1 MQEFLTIN
9 LSRRMATFLLFLSC
23 FDSLVY
29 WVNCVTQAEIDQ
41 HLTLGMNL
49 LARGAYSDALSHFH
63 AAVDADPNNYM
74 SFYKR
79 ATVYLAMSRS
89 RPALTDLDTVLKMKP
104 DFVKARHQRGG
115 VLLKMGRLDEAH
127 IDLENV
133 VRKEPENMEAQKQY
147 AMVNS
152 LKEKIDEV
160 KDYINWSQYEP
171 AIESLNELME
181 YIPWDPSLRELRSEC
196 YLGMGNV
203 IHAISDIRTVTK
215 LTTDNTAAS
224 FKLSN
229 LHYQIGEAE
238 ESLIEIRE
246 CLKLDPE
253 HKDCYPFYKKLKKVA
268 KYLNKAKESREQQ
281 EWNECVENAQKVLSN
296 EPTVE
301 GIRFH
306 AYDRLCHCQKE
317 AGNAAESRKACGEA
331 IKIEPD
337 EPRLYCDRAEA
348 YLLEDMFDEAINEFR
363 TALEKDESF
372 SRAKEGMAKAQKLQK
387 QAGKRD
393 YYKILGVKRS
403 ATKKEIQKAYKKL
416 ALEWHPDKFQ
426 DEEEKK
432 AAEKKF
438 MDIAAAK
445 EVLTDAEKRAKYDSG
460 EDPLD
465 PEGGGGDHPFRQGGF
480 HFPGGNPFG
489 GGPFQFKF
497 HFN

>member
-1 MQEFLTIN
+1 MDFMIVN
-9 LSRRMATFLLFLSC
+9 LSKTMASFLLFLSC
-23 FDSLVY
+23 FDSVVY
-29 WVNCVTQAEIDQ
+29 WVSCVSQAEIDQ
-41 HLTLGMNL
+41 HLSLGMNL

-63 AAVDADPNNYM
+63 AAVDADPSNYM
-74 SFYKR
+74 SYYKR

-89 RPALTDLDTVLKMKP
+89 RPALSDLDTVLKKKP
-104 DFVKARHQRGG
+104 DFLKARHQRGG

-133 VRKEPENMEAQKQY
+133 VRKEPGNEDAQRQY
-147 AMVNS
+147 AMVNT
-152 LKEKIDEV
+152 LKERIEEV
-160 KDYINWSQYEP
+160 RDYINWNNYEP
-171 AIESLNELME
+171 AIELLNDLLE

-196 YLGMGNV
+196 YLGLGNV

-215 LTTDNTAAS
+215 LTSDNTAAY
-224 FKLSN
+224 FKLAN
-229 LHYQIGEAE
+229 LHYQIGEAD
-238 ESLIEIRE
+238 ESLAEIRE

-253 HKDCYPFYKKLKKVA
+253 HKDCYPLYKKLKKVA
-268 KYLNKAKESREQQ
+268 KFLTAAKDSRERQ
-281 EWNECVENAQKVLSN
+281 EWDECVSSAQKVLKN

-317 AGNAAESRKACGEA
+317 AGNAVESRKACSDA
-331 IKIEPD
+331 IKIED

-348 YLLEDMFDEAINEFR
+348 YLLEDMFEEALRDFR
-363 TALEKDESF
+363 TALEKDEGF
-372 SRAKEGMAKAQKLQK
+372 ARAKEGMAKAQKLQK

-403 ATKKEIQKAYKKL
+403 ATKKEISKAYKKL

-432 AAEKKF
+432 VAEKKF
-438 MDIAAAK
+438 MDIASAK
-445 EVLTDAEKRAKYDSG
+445 EVLSDPEMRQKYDAG

-465 PEGGGGDHPFRQGGF
+465 PESGGGDHPFRQNGGF

-497 HFN
+497 HFQ

>member
-1 MQEFLTIN
+1 
-9 LSRRMATFLLFLSC
+9 
-23 FDSLVY
+23 
-29 WVNCVTQAEIDQ
+29 
-41 HLTLGMNL
+41 
-49 LARGAYSDALSHFH
+49 
-63 AAVDADPNNYM
+63 
-74 SFYKR
+74 
-79 ATVYLAMSRS
+79 
-89 RPALTDLDTVLKMKP
+89 
-104 DFVKARHQRGG
+104 
-115 VLLKMGRLDEAH
+115 MG
-127 IDLENV
+127 
-133 VRKEPENMEAQKQY
+133 EAQKQY
-147 AMVNS
+147 AMVNT
-152 LKEKIDEV
+152 LKERIEEV
-160 KDYINWSQYEP
+160 RDYINWNNYEP
-171 AIESLNELME
+171 AIELLNDLLE

-268 KYLNKAKESREQQ
+268 KYLNKAKESREQK

-445 EVLTDAEKRAKYDSG
+445 EVLTDADMRAKYDAG

-465 PEGGGGDHPFRQGGF
+465 PEGGGGGD
-480 HFPGGNPFG
+480 
-489 GGPFQFKF
+489 
-497 HFN
+497 

>member
-1 MQEFLTIN
+1 MNYLTSDQSVITMTKKMASFLFILT
-9 LSRRMATFLLFLSC
+9 C
-23 FDSLVY
+23 FDSLMS
-29 WVNCVTQAEIDQ
+29 WVECATQKEIDQ

-133 VRKEPENMEAQKQY
+133 VRKEPDNMDAQKQY

-160 KDYINWSQYEP
+160 RDLFNWSQYEP

-246 CLKLDPE
+246 CLKLD
-253 HKDCYPFYKKLKKVA
+253 
-268 KYLNKAKESREQQ
+268 LNTK
-281 EWNECVENAQKVLSN
+281 
-296 EPTVE
+296 TV
-301 GIRFH
+301 
-306 AYDRLCHCQKE
+306 
-317 AGNAAESRKACGEA
+317 
-331 IKIEPD
+331 
-337 EPRLYCDRAEA
+337 
-348 YLLEDMFDEAINEFR
+348 
-363 TALEKDESF
+363 
-372 SRAKEGMAKAQKLQK
+372 
-387 QAGKRD
+387 
-393 YYKILGVKRS
+393 ILF
-403 ATKKEIQKAYKKL
+403 T
-416 ALEWHPDKFQ
+416 
-426 DEEEKK
+426 
-432 AAEKKF
+432 
-438 MDIAAAK
+438 
-445 EVLTDAEKRAKYDSG
+445 
-460 EDPLD
+460 
-465 PEGGGGDHPFRQGGF
+465 
-480 HFPGGNPFG
+480 
-489 GGPFQFKF
+489 
-497 HFN
+497 

>member
-1 MQEFLTIN
+1 MIVN
-9 LSRRMATFLLFLSC
+9 LSKTMASFLLFLSC
-23 FDSLVY
+23 FDSVVY
-29 WVNCVTQAEIDQ
+29 WVSCVSQAEIDQ
-41 HLTLGMNL
+41 HLSLGMNL

-63 AAVDADPNNYM
+63 AAVDADPDNYM
-74 SFYKR
+74 SYYKR

-89 RPALTDLDTVLKMKP
+89 RPALSDLDTVLKKKP
-104 DFVKARHQRGG
+104 DFTKARHQRGG

-133 VRKEPENMEAQKQY
+133 VRKEPDNEDAQRQY
-147 AMVNS
+147 AMVNT
-152 LKEKIDEV
+152 LKERIEEV
-160 KDYINWSQYEP
+160 RDYINWNNYEP
-171 AIESLNELME
+171 AIELLNDLLE

-196 YLGMGNV
+196 YLGLGNV

-215 LTTDNTAAS
+215 LTSDNTAAY
-224 FKLSN
+224 FKLAN
-229 LHYQIGEAE
+229 LHYQIGEAD
-238 ESLIEIRE
+238 ESLAEIRE

-253 HKDCYPFYKKLKKVA
+253 HKDCYPLYKKLKKVA
-268 KYLNKAKESREQQ
+268 KFLIAAKDSRERQ
-281 EWNECVENAQKVLSN
+281 EWDECVSNAQKVLKN
-296 EPTVE
+296 EPTIE

-317 AGNAAESRKACGEA
+317 LGNAAESRKACSDA
-331 IKIEPD
+331 IKIED

-348 YLLEDMFDEAINEFR
+348 YLLEDMFDEALKDFR
-363 TALEKDESF
+363 TALEKDEGF
-372 SRAKEGMAKAQKLQK
+372 ARAKEGMAKAQKLQK

-403 ATKKEIQKAYKKL
+403 ATKKEISKAYKKL

-432 AAEKKF
+432 VAEKKF
-438 MDIAAAK
+438 MDIASAK
-445 EVLTDAEKRAKYDSG
+445 EVLSDPEMRQKYDAG

-465 PEGGGGDHPFRQGGF
+465 PESGGGDHPFRQNGGF

-497 HFN
+497 HFQ